1 MVSSE
6 KSEISTINY
15 YMKLYLYIFLIL
27 ITQHQFALAN
37 MCEITLDQEKQR
49 HMLID
54 REIFDTNLF
63 TPKKIEFTSRCI
75 ESQQYNTKC
84 KDKSLSKDQYIFD
97 KDGRAIT
104 KNSSIGPTEHE
115 RNEYKYNGNAKY
127 PFEITDKFGKTIKIE
142 RNSEDLPIKITS
154 DTIELIEWDRING
167 YWRVDYAPKITNFST
182 FPGIIKFYKD
192 NILIKAKF
200 YNKTSTSNIICR
212 RYEDKDWNDI
222 TDEIIE
228 DGDTSKLR
236 HRTARHKNGYVVFT
250 LFNAEMQG
258 GSKLFGTSYRYKSF
272 DENVNWTSREVCHH
286 RSSWDISESCTEELR
301 SIEYKS
307 FPKK

>member
-1 MVSSE
+1 M
-6 KSEISTINY
+6 
-15 YMKLYLYIFLIL
+15 
-27 ITQHQFALAN
+27 TQHQFALAN
-37 MCEITLDQEKQR
+37 MCEITLDQEKRRRMQ
-49 HMLID
+49 ID
-54 REIFDTNLF
+54 QEIFDTHLF

-84 KDKSLSKDQYIFD
+84 KDKSLSKDQYTFD
-97 KDGRAIT
+97 KDGRVIT

-127 PFEITDKFGKTIKIE
+127 PFEIIDKFGKTIKIE

-154 DTIELIEWDRING
+154 DTIELIEWAKING
-167 YWRVDYAPKITNFST
+167 YLTIDYAPITDKFFTS
-182 FPGIIKFYKD
+182 PGITKFYKD
-192 NILIKAKF
+192 NILIKAKL
-200 YNKTSTSNIICR
+200 YNKTSTANTICR
-212 RYEDKDWNDI
+212 RYEDKNGNDI

-228 DGDTSKLR
+228 DEVASKLR
-236 HRTARHKNGYVVFT
+236 YRTARHKNGYIVFS
-250 LFNAEMQG
+250 LFNGEVQG
-258 GSKLFGTSYRYKSF
+258 GSKLFGTSYRYKNF

-301 SIEYKS
+301 SIEYRS